1 MIYNPISVTELN
13 KYIKGKFEE
22 DEYLANVLVEG
33 EISNYKHHYTGHL
46 YFTLKDENSLIK
58 CIMFKTYTGH
68 LEFEPKDGMK
78 VMILGSVSVF
88 ERDGTYQ
95 LYAKAMKP
103 VGMVGDLRAAYEEL
117 KQKLEK
123 EGLFENAHK
132 KQIPTYPKVIGVLT
146 SNTGAVI
153 RDIINVSTR
162 RNPNVVIKLFP
173 VPVQG
178 EDAAEKIAKGIEFMN
193 EHKLADVL
201 IVARGGGSLE
211 DLWPFNEEI
220 VARAIYAS
228 DLPVISAV
236 GHETDF
242 TISDFVADLRAPT
255 PSAAAELAVPDIA
268 ELQLKIQG
276 YQNRYKQALIRKVQ
290 LMKLRYE
297 KCMQSRVFT
306 QPLQK
311 INEQYMVIDMKVKAM
326 EHNILQK
333 LQAEKAIF
341 QKFVL
346 QLDTLSPLKTLA
358 RGYGIVTKKGNRVKN
373 ITDLKIE
380 DEISIRLQDGEA
392 KATIIQT
399 EKE

>member
-22 DEYLANVLVEG
+22 DEYFANVLVEG

-78 VMILGSVSVF
+78 VMILGSISVF

-103 VGMVGDLRAAYEEL
+103 LGMVGDLREAYEEL

-123 EGLFENAHK
+123 EGFFDEEHK
-132 KQIPTYPKVIGVLT
+132 KKIPTYPKVIGVLT

-162 RNPNVVIKLFP
+162 RNPNVVIRLFP

-178 EDAAEKIAKGIEFMN
+178 EGAAKKIAKGIEFMN
-193 EHKLADVL
+193 EQKLADVL
-201 IVARGGGSLE
+201 ILARGGGSLE
-211 DLWPFNEEI
+211 DLWPFNEEV
-220 VARAIYAS
+220 VARAIYES
-228 DLPVISAV
+228 ELPIISAV

-255 PSAAAELAVPDIA
+255 PSAAAELAVPDIE
-268 ELQLKIQG
+268 ELKLKIIG
-276 YQNRYKQALIRKVQ
+276 YESRLKQALIQKVQ
-290 LMKLRYE
+290 LMRLQYE

-311 INEQYMVIDMKVKAM
+311 INEQYMVLDMKLKVM
-326 EHNILQK
+326 EHGILQK
-333 LQAEKAIF
+333 LQIEKSNF
-341 QKFVL
+341 QKIVL
-346 QLDTLSPLKTLA
+346 QLDTLSPLKILA
-358 RGYGIVTKKGNRVKN
+358 RGYGIVYKEEKRVKN
-373 ITDLKIE
+373 VTQLTVNDKVT
-380 DEISIRLQDGEA
+380 IRLQDGEA
-392 KATIIQT
+392 KAKII
-399 EKE
+399 EE